1 MTTPAD
7 GSTLVDL
14 SDPLPRGERQHDAA
28 GPASQSA
35 SQSASRFEA
44 EGLRKSYRGRA
55 VVDGVSLGLSQGE
68 VVGLLGP
75 NGAGKTTI
83 FYMMVG
89 IERPDRG
96 VVRFDGEEI
105 TRLPMYLRA
114 RRGISY
120 LPQEASIFRKL
131 TVEQNIMA
139 ILETLPYGRR
149 ERRERLEALLEEL
162 AIAHVRRTKGY
173 ALSGGERRRTEIAR
187 CLVLEPR
194 FILLDEPF
202 AGIDPIAVMDIQQII
217 SQLKRRGIGV
227 LITDHNV
234 RETLA
239 ITDRAYII
247 NDGQIFRAGTPGEL
261 TGDNEV
267 RRIYLGENFR
277 M

>member
-1 MTTPAD
+1 MEDVPSPARAD
-7 GSTLVDL
+7 GDEQA
-14 SDPLPRGERQHDAA
+14 R
-28 GPASQSA
+28 
-35 SQSASRFEA
+35 SRFEA
-44 EGLRKSYRGRA
+44 ETLRKAYRGRT
-55 VVDGVSLGLSQGE
+55 VVNDVSLGLEQGE

-96 VVRFDGEEI
+96 TVQLDAEDV

-114 RRGISY
+114 RKGVSY

-139 ILETLPYGRR
+139 ILETLPLGRG
-149 ERRERLEALLEEL
+149 ERQRRLEEL
-162 AIAHVRRTKGY
+162 LDELAIRHVRRTKGHS
-173 ALSGGERRRTEIAR
+173 LSGGERRRTEIAR

-202 AGIDPIAVMDIQQII
+202 AGIDPIAVIDIQQII
-217 SQLKRRGIGV
+217 SQLARQRIGV

-247 NDGQIFRAGTPGEL
+247 NEGRIFRAGTPAEL
-261 TGDNEV
+261 TEDSEV